1 MYGNRRRIRSECGQR
16 LMRRRGELVER
27 SFAHCYDTGGMR
39 RTHLRKHDNIL
50 KRLLIHVAGFNLSLV
65 LRKMLG
71 LGTARGLQGLTARA
85 LRRLAS
91 RCAAFRAALRT
102 VWMDPWRFRA
112 PTCAVPRRS
121 RVVVRLA
128 A

>member
-1 MYGNRRRIRSECGQR
+1 M
-16 LMRRRGELVER
+16 MRRRGELGER

-65 LRKMLG
+65 LRKVLG
-71 LGTARGLQGLTARA
+71 LGTARGLQGLTAAA
-85 LRRLAS
+85 LRRLAA
-91 RCAAFRAALRT
+91 RCANLWATLRT
-102 VWMDPWRFRA
+102 LCIDACRSPA
-112 PTCAVPRRS
+112 PNHALQRRS
-121 RVVVRLA
+121 GRAVRLA